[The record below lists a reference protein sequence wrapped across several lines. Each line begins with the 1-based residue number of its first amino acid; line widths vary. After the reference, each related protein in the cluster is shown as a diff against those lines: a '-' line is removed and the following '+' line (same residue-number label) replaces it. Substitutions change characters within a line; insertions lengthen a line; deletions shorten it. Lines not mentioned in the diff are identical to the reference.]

1 MKISAAILSL
11 LALSFA
17 PAAFAQDGTPNIP
30 ANSNAGSTYSCD
42 PNTCKL
48 PSCLCAS
55 QSPPGGLSPKDVP
68 QFVTITFDDSIQAKL
83 LDTAHKMLDVKQVF
97 L

>member
-1 MKISAAILSL
+1 MKISTAIVSL

-30 ANSNAGSTYSCD
+30 TNSNAGSNYSCD

-55 QSPPGGLSPKDVP
+55 QSPPSGLSPKDVP
-68 QFVTITFDDSIQAKL
+68 QVSNCDRQL
-83 LDTAHKMLDVKQVF
+83 GVYRNQLGYKQKNI
-97 L
+97 